1 MKVELKSCSL
11 SAATAYSLRVQ
22 CCQSEIQ
29 SATSVSSLSIRCC
42 QLSVGDNR
50 VQILAVYILLL
61 IFLCWRYNPLW
72 VLAFLVIFFH
82 SALSILSFLHPLIP
96 IIWMSSS
103 TSSIRLFLDL
113 PLILLPIG
121 FHSNILLGVL
131 PPSIHIT
138 CPSQAIF
145 GSIYI
150 YLYECQ
156 TLRLQNMLNFNPQ
169 TKPEPNSQT
178 LIDMKLRII
187 LICIAHL
194 LIAPFMKDIST
205 TNRIEKDTWRMYQS
219 CMVFAELLIDKRKPC
234 GCNFQTKLAYWICET
249 LHVFTVC
256 AVSLNKITFRIYWH
270 LEVEAKILT
279 KHRNVIM

>member
-61 IFLCWRYNPLW
+61 IFLCWHYNPLW

-150 YLYECQ
+150 YIYMSVKHYVCKICWTS
-156 TLRLQNMLNFNPQ
+156 TLRPNQNPTHKHWL
-169 TKPEPNSQT
+169 TWSLELSWYA
-178 LIDMKLRII
+178 LR
-187 LICIAHL
+187 
-194 LIAPFMKDIST
+194 T
-205 TNRIEKDTWRMYQS
+205 
-219 CMVFAELLIDKRKPC
+219 
-234 GCNFQTKLAYWICET
+234 YW
-249 LHVFTVC
+249 
-256 AVSLNKITFRIYWH
+256 
-270 LEVEAKILT
+270 
-279 KHRNVIM
+279 